1 MRKFFSKS
9 YEKAKHFG
17 SKCLKAVKGMG
28 SKCVKAGKL
37 VLAGAGVGLGYV
49 TGFVNQAHAQ
59 LTPNFSLDFAQAET
73 DFNSAALSVLTF
85 TLVVYGF
92 HQLWKLIRGR

>member
-1 MRKFFSKS
+1 MKRFIGRTWQ
-9 YEKAKHFG
+9 Y
-17 SKCLKAVKGMG
+17 VKEIG
-28 SKCVKAGKL
+28 KKVVKAGKL
-37 VLAGAGVGLGYV
+37 VIAGAGVGLGCV
-49 TGFVNQAHAQ
+49 TASANLAHAQ
-59 LTPNFSLDFAQAET
+59 LTPNFTLDFSQAET

>member
-1 MRKFFSKS
+1 MKGLMGRTWQF
-9 YEKAKHFG
+9 
-17 SKCLKAVKGMG
+17 VKEVGTKM
-28 SKCVKAGKL
+28 VKAGKL
-37 VLAGAGVGLGYV
+37 VVAGVGVGIGAV
-49 TGFVNQAHAQ
+49 AGFANQAHAQ
-59 LTPNFSLDFAQAET
+59 LTPNFTLDFAQAET

>member
-1 MRKFFSKS
+1 MKRFIGMTWQ
-9 YEKAKHFG
+9 Y
-17 SKCLKAVKGMG
+17 VKKVGAQL
-28 SKCVKAGKL
+28 VKTGKL
-37 VLAGAGVGLGYV
+37 VIAGAGVGMCAV
-49 TGFVNQAHAQ
+49 AGFANQAHAQ
-59 LTPNFSLDFAQAET
+59 LTPNFTLDFAQAET

>member
-1 MRKFFSKS
+1 MGRTWQD
-9 YEKAKHFG
+9 
-17 SKCLKAVKGMG
+17 VKNVGATV
-28 SKCVKAGKL
+28 VKAGKL
-37 VLAGAGVGLGYV
+37 VIAGVEVGIGYV
-49 TGFVNQAHAQ
+49 TASANLAHAQ
-59 LTPNFSLDFAQAET
+59 LTPNFTLDFAQAET

>member
-1 MRKFFSKS
+1 MKRFMGRTWQ
-9 YEKAKHFG
+9 Y
-17 SKCLKAVKGMG
+17 VKNVGT
-28 SKCVKAGKL
+28 KVVKAGKL
-37 VLAGAGVGLGYV
+37 VIAGAGVGVGYV
-49 TGFVNQAHAQ
+49 TASANLAHAQ

>member
-1 MRKFFSKS
+1 
-9 YEKAKHFG
+9 
-17 SKCLKAVKGMG
+17 
-28 SKCVKAGKL
+28 
-37 VLAGAGVGLGYV
+37 VLA
-49 TGFVNQAHAQ
+49 Q
-59 LTPNFSLDFAQAET
+59 LIPNFTLDFAQAET

>member
-1 MRKFFSKS
+1 MKGLIGRTWQFVKKVG
-9 YEKAKHFG
+9 AKV
-17 SKCLKAVKGMG
+17 A
-28 SKCVKAGKL
+28 KAGKL
-37 VLAGAGVGLGYV
+37 VVTAVGVGIGAV
-49 TGFVNQAHAQ
+49 AGFSNQAYAQ
-59 LTPNFSLDFAQAET
+59 LTPNFTLDFAQAET

>member
-1 MRKFFSKS
+1 MKGLIGRTWQHVK
-9 YEKAKHFG
+9 EVG
-17 SKCLKAVKGMG
+17 SKCLNAVMG
-28 SKCVKAGKL
+28 ASSKCVKAGKL